1 VITDYLASIPEQH
14 FPTAKSAKMK
24 DNSESIKTLKRFTI
38 GEANAMLP
46 LVRSI
51 VSDIREVF
59 RAVTSRRTDLH
70 RLLRKGARR
79 AGQIYD
85 DEVAESRADLQEEY
99 DQIWR
104 YREELESLGVFL
116 RQPEE
121 GWIEFPAVIS
131 GRDAFY
137 SWQLGEDAIAYWR
150 EADAPWTMRKALL
163 GSEHDNL

>member
-1 VITDYLASIPEQH
+1 
-14 FPTAKSAKMK
+14 
-24 DNSESIKTLKRFTI
+24 
-38 GEANAMLP
+38 MLP

-51 VSDIREVF
+51 VGDICEIF
-59 RAVTSRRTDLH
+59 RDVTSRRTDLH
-70 RLLRKGARR
+70 RLIRKGTRR

-121 GWIEFPAVIS
+121 GWIEFPARIH
-131 GRDAFY
+131 GHDAFY
-137 SWQLGEDAIAYWR
+137 SWQLGEEVIAYWR
-150 EADAPWTMRKALL
+150 EAEAPWTLRRAMLSAATEESL
-163 GSEHDNL
+163 

>member
-1 VITDYLASIPEQH
+1 
-14 FPTAKSAKMK
+14 MK
-24 DNSESIKTLKRFTI
+24 DNTEATKTLKRFTFD
-38 GEANAMLP
+38 EANAMLP

-70 RLLRKGARR
+70 RLLRKGVRR
-79 AGQIYD
+79 AGQVYD

-116 RQPEE
+116 RQPED
-121 GWIEFPAVIS
+121 GWIEFPASIL

-137 SWQLGEDAIAYWR
+137 SWQLGEESIAYWR
-150 EADAPWTMRKALL
+150 ESDANWTIRRALL
-163 GSEHDNL
+163 TSDQDKH